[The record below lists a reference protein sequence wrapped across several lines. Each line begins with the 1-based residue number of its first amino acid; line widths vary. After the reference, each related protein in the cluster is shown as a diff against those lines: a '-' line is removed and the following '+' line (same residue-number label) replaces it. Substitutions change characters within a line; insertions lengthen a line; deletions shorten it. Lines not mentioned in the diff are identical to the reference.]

1 MIDEVCDLQ
10 LNIRN
15 NIGFI
20 KIHNIKGYLQ
30 HIQKQDKDINDGLQ
44 EIHNDICILIDRVK
58 EIGK

>member
-58 EIGK
+58 EISK